1 MGMTRFL
8 DAHRAKTDKDSDVAA
23 TFCVAGEAADPATGN
38 AQIRLRIVGEDRVD
52 QVKKTLTKVIGVY
65 VYSLSKAPL
74 RDSSGLVLAN
84 KEVSCSSS
92 SSTAP
97 PPSIVNPNIRFLS
110 DEEVAA
116 KRGGSGA
123 QPKDSRG
130 GSSNNSSSNSS
141 SKVAAPKK

>member
-8 DAHRAKTDKDSDVAA
+8 EAHRAKTDADADVAA

-52 QVKKTLTKVIGVY
+52 QVKKTLTEVIGVY

-84 KEVSCSSS
+84 KEVSCSTSS
-92 SSTAP
+92 PSTAP

-116 KRGGSGA
+116 KRGVGA

-130 GSSNNSSSNSS
+130 GSSNSSSS
-141 SKVAAPKK
+141 SKVAAPKKTN